1 MMSKN
6 EIGRTEAY
14 MFDLNELK
22 SYREGNRLEAKKA
35 LGRDGQ
41 GELPRS
47 AWETVSAFAN
57 TAGGVIVLGVS
68 ERRDDGSFVVHGIPK
83 AEKVLDDFWNAA
95 LSEDKLPARFMKDAD
110 ATVETVE
117 GKDIVV
123 TRVPWVDRY
132 TRPVYIDNSIFGGTF
147 RRTHTGDHQCKREE
161 VLSMLRD
168 SDTSSQDAAIAE
180 SARVEFIN
188 RETVAAYR
196 RRFDQRNE
204 GHVWGKADDETF
216 LTDIGALR
224 VNENGELRPTRAG
237 LLMFG
242 EDRWIT
248 YEFPH
253 YFLDYRQETGHDTR
267 WEDRFTSQPGD
278 WTGNVYDF
286 YFRVYNKLRAA
297 LKVPFRLDGVDR
309 VDDTPAHEALREAIV
324 NALTNANWFDRRGVV
339 CVWDDEAITIANP
352 GDFRMPVEE
361 ARKPG
366 STDPRNETMM
376 RMFAMVEIGERA
388 GSGMDKIF
396 GGWAWAGYAEPG
408 YEVAYG
414 PDRTTLTLPLASTGD
429 RTRKAVD
436 SSGRFRTEATETA
449 RAAILALFPDRRTA
463 LKSAEVAGRIG
474 LGKTRTNELLRGLV
488 GDGLIVAEGSARN
501 RVYRRA
507 EQ

>member
-1 MMSKN
+1 
-6 EIGRTEAY
+6 

-47 AWETVSAFAN
+47 VWETLSAFAN

-68 ERRDDGSFVVHGIPK
+68 ERKDGSFVVHGIPK
-83 AEKVLDDFWNAA
+83 VGKVLDDFWNAA
-95 LSEDKLPARFMKDAD
+95 LSEDKLSVRFMKDAD
-110 ATVETVE
+110 TTVETVE
-117 GKDIVV
+117 GKGIVV
-123 TRVPWVDRY
+123 IRVPWVDRY

-147 RRTHTGDHQCKREE
+147 RRTYTGDHQCKREE

-168 SDTSSQDAAIAE
+168 SDTSSQDAAVAE

-253 YFLDYRQETGHDTR
+253 YFLDYRQEAGAVER
-267 WEDRFTSQPGD
+267 WADRFTSQPGD

-286 YFRVYNKLRAA
+286 YFRVYNKLKAA
-297 LKVPFRLDGVDR
+297 LKVPFRLDG

-324 NALTNANWFDRRGVV
+324 NALANANWFDRRGVV

-366 STDPRNETMM
+366 STDPRNEAMM

-396 GGWAWAGYAEPG
+396 EGWAWAGYAEPS

-429 RTRKAVD
+429 RTRKAVN

>member
-1 MMSKN
+1 
-6 EIGRTEAY
+6 

-22 SYREGNRLEAKKA
+22 TYREGNRLEAKKA

-47 AWETVSAFAN
+47 VWETLSAFAN
-57 TAGGVIVLGVS
+57 TAGGVIVLGVT
-68 ERRDDGSFVVHGIPK
+68 ERKDGSFVVHGIPK
-83 AEKVLDDFWNAA
+83 VGKVLDDFWNAA
-95 LSEDKLPARFMKDAD
+95 LSEDKISARFMRDSD
-110 ATVETVE
+110 ATLETVE
-117 GKDIVV
+117 GKDIIVI
-123 TRVPWVDRY
+123 RVPWVDRHMC
-132 TRPVYIDNSIFGGTF
+132 PIFINDSIFGGTF
-147 RRTHTGDHQCKREE
+147 RRTHAGDHQCKREE

-224 VNENGELRPTRAG
+224 VDEKGGLRPTRAG

-253 YFLDYRQETGHDTR
+253 YFLDYRQEAGAVER

-286 YFRVYNKLRAA
+286 YFRVYNKLKAA

-324 NALTNANWFDRRGVV
+324 NALTNANWFERRGVV
-339 CVWDDEAITIANP
+339 CVWDDEATTVANP

-361 ARKPG
+361 ACKPG
-366 STDPRNETMM
+366 STDPRNEAMM

-396 GGWAWAGYAEPG
+396 EGWAWAGYAEPS

-449 RAAILALFPDRRTA
+449 RTAILVLFPDRRTA

>member
-1 MMSKN
+1 
-6 EIGRTEAY
+6 
-14 MFDLNELK
+14 MFDFNELK
-22 SYREGNRLEAKKA
+22 TYREGNRPEAKKA

-47 AWETVSAFAN
+47 VWETVSAFAN

-68 ERRDDGSFVVHGIPK
+68 ERKDGSFVVHGIPK
-83 AEKVLDDFWNAA
+83 AGKVLDDFWNAA
-95 LSEDKLPARFMKDAD
+95 LSEDKLSARFMKDAD
-110 ATVETVE
+110 ATVETVG

-123 TRVPWVDRY
+123 IRVPWVDRY
-132 TRPVYIDNSIFGGTF
+132 TRPVYIDNSIFGDTF
-147 RRTHTGDHQCKREE
+147 RRTYTGDHQCKREE

-180 SARVEFIN
+180 SARMEFIN

-253 YFLDYRQETGHDTR
+253 YFLDYRQEAGAVER

-396 GGWAWAGYAEPG
+396 EGWAWAGYAEPS

-463 LKSAEVAGRIG
+463 LKSAEIAERIG

>member
-1 MMSKN
+1 
-6 EIGRTEAY
+6 
-14 MFDLNELK
+14 MFDLDELK
-22 SYREGNRLEAKKA
+22 TYKEGNRLEAKRA

-47 AWETVSAFAN
+47 VWETVSAFAN
-57 TAGGVIVLGVS
+57 TSGGVIVLGVT
-68 ERRDDGSFVVHGIPK
+68 ERKEDGSFVVHGIPE
-83 AEKVLDDFWNAA
+83 AGKVLDDFWNAA
-95 LSEDKLPARFMKDAD
+95 LSGKKLSARFLSDAD
-110 ATVETVE
+110 ATVETVD
-117 GKDIVV
+117 GKDVV
-123 TRVPWVDRY
+123 VIRVPWVDRF
-132 TRPVYIDNSIFGGTF
+132 TRPVYIDDKIFGGTF
-147 RRTHTGDHQCKREE
+147 RRTHTGDHTCSREE

-180 SARVEFIN
+180 NGRLEFIN
-188 RETVAAYR
+188 RETVRRYR
-196 RRFDQRNE
+196 MRFDQRNE
-204 GHVWGKADDETF
+204 NHVWSSANDDTF
-216 LTDIGALR
+216 LASIGALR
-224 VNENGELRPTRAG
+224 ADEGGNLKPTRAG

-286 YFRVYNKLRAA
+286 YFRVYNKLKAA

-339 CVWDDEAITIANP
+339 CVWNDEAITIANP
-352 GDFRMPVEE
+352 GDFRMPIEE

-366 STDPRNETMM
+366 STDPRNEAMM

-396 GGWAWAGYAEPG
+396 GGWEWAGYEAPS
-408 YEVAYG
+408 YDVAFG
-414 PDRTTLTLPLASTGD
+414 PDRTTLTLPLVSADSTSRAQSKRIEDNRRPSKASEEELVEAE
-429 RTRKAVD
+429 RAIVD
-436 SSGRFRTEATETA
+436 FLRTEGPARTSEIAANIGKSPARTNVLLRRLTELGFVTVNGATTA
-449 RAAILALFPDRRTA
+449 RRY
-463 LKSAEVAGRIG
+463 RIS
-474 LGKTRTNELLRGLV
+474 
-488 GDGLIVAEGSARN
+488 D
-501 RVYRRA
+501 
-507 EQ
+507 

>member
-1 MMSKN
+1 
-6 EIGRTEAY
+6 

-22 SYREGNRLEAKKA
+22 TYKEGNRLEVKKA

-47 AWETVSAFAN
+47 VWETVSAFAN
-57 TAGGVIVLGVS
+57 TAGGVIVLGVT
-68 ERRDDGSFVVHGIPK
+68 ERKDGSFEVHGIPK
-83 AEKVLDDFWNAA
+83 AGKVLDDFWNAA
-95 LSEDKLPARFMKDAD
+95 LSEDKLSARFMRDAD
-110 ATVETVE
+110 ATVEPVD
-117 GKDIVV
+117 GKDVV
-123 TRVPWVDRY
+123 VIRVPWVDRY
-132 TRPVYIDNSIFGGTF
+132 TRPVYIDNNLFGGTF

-180 SARVEFIN
+180 NGRLEFIN
-188 RETVAAYR
+188 HETVRRYR
-196 RRFDQRNE
+196 MRFDQRNE
-204 GHVWGKADDETF
+204 NHVWSSADDDTF
-216 LTDIGALR
+216 LTNIGALR
-224 VNENGELRPTRAG
+224 LDENGGLKPTRAG

-286 YFRVYNKLRAA
+286 YFRVYNKLKAA
-297 LKVPFRLDGVDR
+297 LRVPFRLDGVDR

-339 CVWDDEAITIANP
+339 CVWSDEAITIANP
-352 GDFRMPVEE
+352 GDFRMPIEE

-366 STDPRNETMM
+366 STDPRNEAMM

-388 GSGMDKIF
+388 GSGMDKIY
-396 GGWAWAGYAEPG
+396 GGWEWAGYGEPG
-408 YEVAYG
+408 YDVAYG
-414 PDRTTLTLPLASTGD
+414 PDRTTLTLPLVSADSTGETQSKTIED
-429 RTRKAVD
+429 NRRLSKM
-436 SSGRFRTEATETA
+436 SEEALTETEK
-449 RAAILALFPDRRTA
+449 AIIEFLRTA
-463 LKSAEVAGRIG
+463 GPSRTSEVAVGV
-474 LGKTRTNELLRGLV
+474 GKSIARTNVLLRELAERRLV
-488 GDGLIVAEGSARN
+488 SVSGATSAR
-501 RVYRRA
+501 RYRLA
-507 EQ
+507 E

>member
-1 MMSKN
+1 
-6 EIGRTEAY
+6 

-47 AWETVSAFAN
+47 VWETLSAFAN

-68 ERRDDGSFVVHGIPK
+68 ERKDGSFVVHGIPK
-83 AEKVLDDFWNAA
+83 VGKVLDDFWNAA
-95 LSEDKLPARFMKDAD
+95 LSEDKLSVRFMKDAD
-110 ATVETVE
+110 TTVETVE
-117 GKDIVV
+117 GKGIVV
-123 TRVPWVDRY
+123 IRVPWVDRY

-147 RRTHTGDHQCKREE
+147 RRTYTGDHQCKREE

-216 LTDIGALR
+216 LTNIGALR
-224 VNENGELRPTRAG
+224 VDEKGGLRPTRAG

-253 YFLDYRQETGHDTR
+253 YFLDYRQEAGAVER
-267 WEDRFTSQPGD
+267 WADRFTSQPGD

-286 YFRVYNKLRAA
+286 YFRVYNKLKAA

-366 STDPRNETMM
+366 STDPRNEAMM

-396 GGWAWAGYAEPG
+396 EGWAWAGYAEPS

-429 RTRKAVD
+429 RTRKAVN

-463 LKSAEVAGRIG
+463 LKSAEVAERIG

>member
-1 MMSKN
+1 
-6 EIGRTEAY
+6 

-22 SYREGNRLEAKKA
+22 TYREGNRLEAKKA

-47 AWETVSAFAN
+47 VWETVSAFAN
-57 TAGGVIVLGVS
+57 TAGGIIVLGVS
-68 ERRDDGSFVVHGIPK
+68 ERRDGSSVVHGIPK
-83 AEKVLDDFWNAA
+83 AGKVLDDFWNAA
-95 LSEDKLPARFMKDAD
+95 LSEDKLSARFMKDAD

-123 TRVPWVDRY
+123 IRVPWVDRY
-132 TRPVYIDNSIFGGTF
+132 TRPAYIENSIFGGTF

-224 VNENGELRPTRAG
+224 VDEKGGLRPTRAG

-253 YFLDYRQETGHDTR
+253 YFLDYRQEAGAVER

-286 YFRVYNKLRAA
+286 YFRVYNKLKAA

-324 NALTNANWFDRRGVV
+324 NALTNANWFERRGVV
-339 CVWDDEAITIANP
+339 CVWDDEAITVANP

-361 ARKPG
+361 ACKPG
-366 STDPRNETMM
+366 STDPRNEAMM

-396 GGWAWAGYAEPG
+396 EGWAWAGYAEPS

-449 RAAILALFPDRRTA
+449 RTAILVLFPDRRTA

>member
-1 MMSKN
+1 
-6 EIGRTEAY
+6 

-22 SYREGNRLEAKKA
+22 TYREGNRLEAKKA

-47 AWETVSAFAN
+47 VWETLSAFAN
-57 TAGGVIVLGVS
+57 TVGGVIVLGVT
-68 ERRDDGSFVVHGIPK
+68 ERKDGSFVVHGIPK
-83 AEKVLDDFWNAA
+83 VGKVLDDFWNAA
-95 LSEDKLPARFMKDAD
+95 LSEDKISARFMRDSD
-110 ATVETVE
+110 ATLETVE
-117 GKDIVV
+117 GKDIIVI
-123 TRVPWVDRY
+123 RVPWVDRHMC
-132 TRPVYIDNSIFGGTF
+132 PIFINDSIFGGTF
-147 RRTHTGDHQCKREE
+147 RRTHTGDHLCGREE
-161 VLSMLRD
+161 VLSMLHD
-168 SDTSSQDAAIAE
+168 SDTSSQDAAVAE
-180 SARVEFIN
+180 NVQLDHIS
-188 RETVAAYR
+188 RETVERYR
-196 RRFDQRNE
+196 RRFNERNE
-204 GHVWGKADDETF
+204 GHVWDRVDDTTF
-216 LTDIGALR
+216 LTNIGALR
-224 VNENGELRPTRAG
+224 ADESSELRPTRAG

-286 YFRVYNKLRAA
+286 YFRVYNKLKAA
-297 LKVPFRLDGVDR
+297 LKVPFRLDSVDR

-324 NALTNANWFDRRGVV
+324 NALTNANWFERRGVV
-339 CVWDDEAITIANP
+339 CVWDDEAITVANP

-361 ARKPG
+361 ACKPG
-366 STDPRNETMM
+366 STDPRNEAMM

-396 GGWAWAGYAEPG
+396 EGWAWAGYAEPS

>member
-1 MMSKN
+1 
-6 EIGRTEAY
+6 

-22 SYREGNRLEAKKA
+22 TYREGNRLEAKKE

-47 AWETVSAFAN
+47 VWETVSAFAN

-95 LSEDKLPARFMKDAD
+95 LSEDKLSARFMKGAD
-110 ATVETVE
+110 ATVETVG
-117 GKDIVV
+117 GKDIIVI
-123 TRVPWVDRY
+123 RVPWVDRY
-132 TRPVYIDNSIFGGTF
+132 TRPFYIDNSIFGGTF

-253 YFLDYRQETGHDTR
+253 FFLDYRQETGHDTR

-286 YFRVYNKLRAA
+286 YFRVYNKLKAA

-361 ARKPG
+361 AKKPG

-396 GGWAWAGYAEPG
+396 GGWAWGRVRRAGLRGRLRPRPHHAHPAARLCRFG
-408 YEVAYG
+408 
-414 PDRTTLTLPLASTGD
+414 RRS
-429 RTRKAVD
+429 AV
-436 SSGRFRTEATETA
+436 E
-449 RAAILALFPDRRTA
+449 DRRRPSKRGDDSLTDAQRAVLNYLEANGPSRTA
-463 LKSAEVAGRIG
+463 EIAQGIKMGTSQ
-474 LGKTRTNELLRGLV
+474 TNVLLRGLTELGFV
-488 GDGLIVAEGSARN
+488 SVSGATSAR
-501 RVYRRA
+501 RYRLHD
-507 EQ
+507 

>member
-1 MMSKN
+1 
-6 EIGRTEAY
+6 

-47 AWETVSAFAN
+47 VWETLSAFAN

-68 ERRDDGSFVVHGIPK
+68 ERKDGSFVVHGIPK
-83 AEKVLDDFWNAA
+83 VGKVLDDFWNAA
-95 LSEDKLPARFMKDAD
+95 LSEDKLSVRFMKDAD
-110 ATVETVE
+110 TTVETVE
-117 GKDIVV
+117 GKGIVV
-123 TRVPWVDRY
+123 IRVPWVDRY

-147 RRTHTGDHQCKREE
+147 RRTYTGDHQCKREE

-168 SDTSSQDAAIAE
+168 SDTSSQDAAVAE

-216 LTDIGALR
+216 LTNIGALR
-224 VNENGELRPTRAG
+224 VDEKGGLRPTRAG

-253 YFLDYRQETGHDTR
+253 YFLDYRQEAGAVER
-267 WEDRFTSQPGD
+267 WADRFTSQPGD

-286 YFRVYNKLRAA
+286 YFRVYNKLKAA

-366 STDPRNETMM
+366 STDPRNEAMM

-396 GGWAWAGYAEPG
+396 EGWAWAGYAEPS

-429 RTRKAVD
+429 RTRKAVN

-463 LKSAEVAGRIG
+463 LKSAEVAERIG

>member
-1 MMSKN
+1 
-6 EIGRTEAY
+6 

-41 GELPRS
+41 GELPRNV
-47 AWETVSAFAN
+47 WETLSAFAN

-68 ERRDDGSFVVHGIPK
+68 ERKDGSFVVHGIPK
-83 AEKVLDDFWNAA
+83 VGKVLDDFWNAA
-95 LSEDKLPARFMKDAD
+95 LSEDKLSVRFMKDAD
-110 ATVETVE
+110 TTVETVE
-117 GKDIVV
+117 GKGIVV
-123 TRVPWVDRY
+123 IRVPWVDRY

-147 RRTHTGDHQCKREE
+147 RRTYTGDHQCKREE

-168 SDTSSQDAAIAE
+168 SDTSSQDAAVAE

-216 LTDIGALR
+216 LTNIGALR
-224 VNENGELRPTRAG
+224 VDEKGGLRPTRAG

-253 YFLDYRQETGHDTR
+253 YFLDYRQEAGAVER
-267 WEDRFTSQPGD
+267 WADRFTSQPGD

-286 YFRVYNKLRAA
+286 YFRVYNKLKAA

-366 STDPRNETMM
+366 STDPRNEAMM

-396 GGWAWAGYAEPG
+396 EGWAWAGYAEPS

-429 RTRKAVD
+429 RTRKAVN

-463 LKSAEVAGRIG
+463 LKSAEVAERIG

>member
-1 MMSKN
+1 
-6 EIGRTEAY
+6 

-22 SYREGNRLEAKKA
+22 SCREGNRLEAKKA

-47 AWETVSAFAN
+47 VWETLSAFAN
-57 TAGGVIVLGVS
+57 TAGGVIVLGVT
-68 ERRDDGSFVVHGIPK
+68 ERKDGSFVVHGIPK
-83 AEKVLDDFWNAA
+83 VGKVLDDFWNAA
-95 LSEDKLPARFMKDAD
+95 LSEDKISARFMKDSD
-110 ATVETVE
+110 ATLETIE
-117 GKDIVV
+117 GKDIIVI
-123 TRVPWVDRY
+123 RVPWVDRHM
-132 TRPVYIDNSIFGGTF
+132 RPIFINDSIFGGTF

-224 VNENGELRPTRAG
+224 VDENGELRPTRAG

-253 YFLDYRQETGHDTR
+253 YFLDYRQEAGAVER
-267 WEDRFTSQPGD
+267 WADRFTSQPGD

-286 YFRVYNKLRAA
+286 YFRVYNKLKAA

-361 ARKPG
+361 AKKPG

-396 GGWAWAGYAEPG
+396 GGWAWAGYAEPS

-463 LKSAEVAGRIG
+463 LKSAEIAERIG

>member
-1 MMSKN
+1 
-6 EIGRTEAY
+6 

-22 SYREGNRLEAKKA
+22 SYREGNRLEVKKA

-41 GELPRS
+41 GELPRNV
-47 AWETVSAFAN
+47 WETLSAFAN
-57 TAGGVIVLGVS
+57 TAGGVIVLGVT
-68 ERRDDGSFVVHGIPK
+68 ERKDGSFVVHGIPK
-83 AEKVLDDFWNAA
+83 VGKVLDDFWNAA
-95 LSEDKLPARFMKDAD
+95 LSEDKVSARFMKDSD
-110 ATVETVE
+110 ATLETVE
-117 GKDIVV
+117 GKDIIVI
-123 TRVPWVDRY
+123 RVPWVDRHM
-132 TRPVYIDNSIFGGTF
+132 RPIFINDSIFGGTF

-180 SARVEFIN
+180 SARMEFIN

-224 VNENGELRPTRAG
+224 VDEKGGLRPTRAG
-237 LLMFG
+237 LLVFG

-253 YFLDYRQETGHDTR
+253 YFLDYRQEAGAVER
-267 WEDRFTSQPGD
+267 WADRFTSQPGD

-286 YFRVYNKLRAA
+286 YFRVYNKLKAA

-361 ARKPG
+361 AKKPG

-396 GGWAWAGYAEPG
+396 GGWAWAGYAEPS

-463 LKSAEVAGRIG
+463 LKSAEVAERIG